1 MIANAGGITEFDT
14 DRLSW
19 GELMNLRIQFQN
31 ALQDYNNAHPGNP
44 LKDENGVLVEF

>member
-1 MIANAGGITEFDT
+1 MPAASPSSTP
-14 DRLSW
+14 W
-19 GELMNLRIQFQN
+19 GELMNLRIKFQN